1 MLESELRM
9 PAVVWFDEDDQLPP
23 AVAKLWATLFVM
35 VVVEP
40 LIVGQFV
47 VLQATVILAYEVPV
61 ASVPV
66 VLTVGATVYR
76 AMYRLLG

>member
-1 MLESELRM
+1 MFE
-9 PAVVWFDEDDQLPP
+9 DEDQLPP

>member
-1 MLESELRM
+1 
-9 PAVVWFDEDDQLPP
+9 
-23 AVAKLWATLFVM
+23 M

-66 VLTVGATVYR
+66 VLTVGATV
-76 AMYRLLG
+76 